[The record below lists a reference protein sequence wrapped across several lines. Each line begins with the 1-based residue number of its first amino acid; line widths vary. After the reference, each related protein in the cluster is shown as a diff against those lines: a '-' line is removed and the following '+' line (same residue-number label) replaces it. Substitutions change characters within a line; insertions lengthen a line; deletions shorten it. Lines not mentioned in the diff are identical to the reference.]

1 MFEDKECSKHKYI
14 IPRSCYLLGPTGP
27 TGPTGPS
34 GGPTGPT
41 GPAGS
46 SVSVLGTYDTYDD
59 LKRNH
64 PTGNINDSYLVNGD
78 LYVWDD
84 IKKDWTDV
92 GKIEGPTGPKGE
104 TGATG
109 AQGIQGETG
118 PTGPT
123 GPSGINAVRS
133 AYLVTFNPSI
143 VEEGVA
149 IDSNNRLPIDRKE
162 IDLTNLIT
170 LNDDET
176 IKFNETGYYK
186 VTFIVSAYIQASGIT
201 FDPHHDFVSIGF
213 RQINTDNVYIGASEW
228 IYNEKPTQIMAH
240 GIIAINNI
248 NDTYELSNLSKYK
261 IYLNTP
267 DIKDIGTSS
276 YFSNSL
282 VTVIIEYLD
291 RQKQ

>member
-1 MFEDKECSKHKYI
+1 MFNDKEYSKHKYQ
-14 IPRSCYLLGPTGP
+14 IPRSCYLIGP

-46 SVSVLGTYDTYDD
+46 SVSILGTYDTYDD

-78 LYVWDD
+78 LYVWDNT
-84 IKKDWTDV
+84 KKDWTNI
-92 GKIEGPTGPKGE
+92 GKIEGPTGPKGDIGP
-104 TGATG
+104 TGL
-109 AQGIQGETG
+109 QGIQG

-143 VEEGVA
+143 IEEGIA
-149 IDSNNRLPIDRKE
+149 IEPNNRLPIDRKE
-162 IDLTNLIT
+162 IDITNLIT
-170 LNDDET
+170 LNEDET

-186 VTFIVSAYIQASGIT
+186 LTFIVSAYIQAEDIT
-201 FDPHHDFVSIGF
+201 FDPHRDFVSIGF
-213 RQINTDNVYIGASEW
+213 RQINTDNIYIGASKW
-228 IYNEKPTQIMAH
+228 IYNENPTQIIAH
-240 GIIAINNI
+240 GIIAVNDTNNI
-248 NDTYELSNLSKYK
+248 YELINLGKYK

-282 VTVIIEYLD
+282 ITVIIEYLD